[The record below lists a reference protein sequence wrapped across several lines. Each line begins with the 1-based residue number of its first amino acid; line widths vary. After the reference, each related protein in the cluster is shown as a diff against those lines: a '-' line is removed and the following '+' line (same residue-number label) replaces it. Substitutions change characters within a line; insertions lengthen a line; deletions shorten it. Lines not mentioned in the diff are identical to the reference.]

1 MFFHCLIIH
10 DLHFYECIFFKLHFY
25 EGTFY
30 TFMSELHTFFYT
42 FMSELSI
49 SLHLSINNL
58 SIISHFLSQPITEN
72 FYIFPKVAILKGR
85 IIERTD
91 NTYEAD

>member
-1 MFFHCLIIH
+1 
-10 DLHFYECIFFKLHFY
+10 
-25 EGTFY
+25 
-30 TFMSELHTFFYT
+30 MSELHAFFHT
-42 FMSELSI
+42 FMSELSM
-49 SLHLSINNL
+49 SLHISINNL
-58 SIISHFLSQPITEN
+58 SIISHFLSQLITRN

>member
-1 MFFHCLIIH
+1 
-10 DLHFYECIFFKLHFY
+10 
-25 EGTFY
+25 
-30 TFMSELHTFFYT
+30 
-42 FMSELSI
+42 MSELSI

>member
-1 MFFHCLIIH
+1 MRELFAHFHTFMSVFFLISH
-10 DLHFYECIFFKLHFY
+10 FYERTFHTHLHFYE
-25 EGTFY
+25 
-30 TFMSELHTFFYT
+30 
-42 FMSELSI
+42 
-49 SLHLSINNL
+49 
-58 SIISHFLSQPITEN
+58 PITEN

>member
-1 MFFHCLIIH
+1 
-10 DLHFYECIFFKLHFY
+10 
-25 EGTFY
+25 
-30 TFMSELHTFFYT
+30 MSELHTFFYT

>member
-1 MFFHCLIIH
+1 
-10 DLHFYECIFFKLHFY
+10 
-25 EGTFY
+25 
-30 TFMSELHTFFYT
+30 MSELHAFFYT
-42 FMSELSI
+42 FMSELSM
-49 SLHLSINNL
+49 SLHISINNL
-58 SIISHFLSQPITEN
+58 SIISHFFVSQPITEN